1 MTETRFAATVLLT
14 LLGGIA
20 LAVVLSVALFLPLDR
35 DNGAG
40 NDPGRDKTRIHEGTA
55 PASSRSEE

>member
-1 MTETRFAATVLLT
+1 MTDTRFAATVLLT

-35 DNGAG
+35 D
-40 NDPGRDKTRIHEGTA
+40 RDKTRLHEGTA
-55 PASSRSEE
+55 PASSRSEETP